1 VTSSPLA
8 GATSSKATSS
18 ARRPTPTARRRTT
31 SRTRLYFAH
40 ANGFPASCYAA
51 LLHPLSFAYEISWI
65 DAIGTDPRHPPTE
78 GWPHLVDQL
87 IESIRQPIFGVGH
100 SLGGYL
106 HYLAAVRR
114 PELYRA
120 IVLLDAPII
129 GAFRGGVLGAT
140 KRLGIVDRVTPAG
153 ATRDRRSTWQT
164 REEAKAHFRSRRL
177 FHSFTEECLEDYV
190 RHGLVE
196 EEGRLRL
203 KIDPAIEYQIYRT
216 IPHDMMRHLASLR
229 VPAAFIGGADSD
241 VVRRIRLA
249 GMRPKF
255 SLRKVPGGHLFPFE
269 HPRAAA
275 TSIVQALEDL
285 AASPP
290 AT

>member
-1 VTSSPLA
+1 M
-8 GATSSKATSS
+8 
-18 ARRPTPTARRRTT
+18 
-31 SRTRLYFAH
+31 Y
-40 ANGFPASCYAA
+40 
-51 LLHPLSFAYEISWI
+51 
-65 DAIGTDPRHPPTE
+65 
-78 GWPHLVDQL
+78 
-87 IESIRQPIFGVGH
+87 GVGH

-129 GAFRGGVLGAT
+129 GPFRGSMLGAT

-153 ATRDRRSTWQT
+153 ATRDRRSSWQT
-164 REEAKAHFRSRRL
+164 RDEARAHFRSRKL
-177 FHSFTEECLEDYV
+177 FERFTAECLDDYV
-190 RHGLVE
+190 NHGLVE
-196 EEGRLRL
+196 EAGRFRL

-216 IPHDMMRHLASLR
+216 IPHDMMRPLSSLR

-255 SLRKVPGGHLFPFE
+255 TLRKVRGGHLFPFE
-269 HPRAAA
+269 HPQEAAK
-275 TSIVQALEDL
+275 SIAQALEEL
-285 AASPP
+285 SASPR
-290 AT
+290 AS

>member
-1 VTSSPLA
+1 LSA
-8 GATSSKATSS
+8 G
-18 ARRPTPTARRRTT
+18 RPTPTAPQKNT
-31 SRTRLYFAH
+31 SRGSLHFAH

-51 LLHPLSFAYEISWI
+51 LLSPLSSDFSISFI
-65 DAIGTDPRHPPTE
+65 DAIGTDPRYPPSE
-78 GWPHLVDQL
+78 GWPHLVEQL
-87 IESIRQPIFGVGH
+87 IDLLESRFPGNPVYGVGH

-114 PELYRA
+114 PQLYRA

-129 GAFRGGVLGAT
+129 GPFRGSMLGAT

-153 ATRDRRSTWQT
+153 ATRDRRSSW
-164 REEAKAHFRSRRL
+164 RSRDDARAHFRSRKL
-177 FHSFTEECLEDYV
+177 FERFTPECLDHYV
-190 RHGLVE
+190 NHGLVE
-196 EEGRLRL
+196 DAGMFRL

-216 IPHDMMRHLASLR
+216 IPHDMMRHLGSLR

-255 SLRKVPGGHLFPFE
+255 ILRKVPGGHLFPFE
-269 HPRAAA
+269 HPQEAA
-275 TSIVQALEDL
+275 TSIARVLEEL
-285 AASPP
+285 SASPR
-290 AT
+290 AS